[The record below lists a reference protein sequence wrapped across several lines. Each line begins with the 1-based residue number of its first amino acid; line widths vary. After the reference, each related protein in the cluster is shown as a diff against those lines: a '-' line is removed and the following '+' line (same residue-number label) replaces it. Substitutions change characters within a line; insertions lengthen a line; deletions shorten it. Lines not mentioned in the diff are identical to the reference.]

1 MSKHSKWSKI
11 KNQKAVTD
19 VRKGKIFTKMGRVIA
34 VAARHGGGDPA
45 TNLQLRLAID
55 KARAA
60 NVPKDTIDRAIQK
73 AIGEGE
79 TAALEEALYEGFGPG
94 GVAVLI
100 ECLADNKNRAM
111 GDVKKV
117 FTEHGGTIGGSGSV
131 AWMFRRCGVVRT
143 SALPKDT
150 IQRDAIELALIE
162 AGAEDVDASDDG
174 VEILTGIENLQ
185 NIKAIAEKNGLTIHD
200 AGIEWIA
207 KETVPLDPTKEESAS
222 AFFDALE
229 ELDDV
234 QNVYNNLL

>member
-1 MSKHSKWSKI
+1 M
-11 KNQKAVTD
+11 TD

-111 GDVKKV
+111 GEVKKV
-117 FTEHGGTIGGSGSV
+117 FAEHGGNLGGSGSV
-131 AWMFRRCGVVRT
+131 AWMFSRYGVVRT
-143 SALPKDT
+143 SALPQESSKH
-150 IQRDAIELALIE
+150 DALELALIE
-162 AGAEDVDASDDG
+162 AGAEDVDISDDG
-174 VEILTGIENLQ
+174 VEILTNIENIQ
-185 NIKAIAEKNGLTIHD
+185 GIKVIAEKNGLTVHD

-207 KETVPLDPTKEESAS
+207 KEPLSLDATKEDSVHT
-222 AFFDALE
+222 FFDALD

-234 QNVYNNLL
+234 QNVFSNII